1 MEIQSPKNHGVEK
14 ITLSGIYLQKGRTKG
29 CGERE
34 GEGAPPADV
43 PVLQNKQRLKMRND
57 TQTLPLPLHS
67 QRSNAEF
74 LGRIPPPH
82 QASPANQIKEGGK
95 EPATHNGAASKA
107 GKLILICNDC
117 RCCCCFDNNKESPL
131 LMSATCLIN
140 RLSS

>member
-34 GEGAPPADV
+34 EEGAPPADV

-74 LGRIPPPH
+74 LGRIPPLHIKPLL
-82 QASPANQIKEGGK
+82 QIK
-95 EPATHNGAASKA
+95 SKKVA
-107 GKLILICNDC
+107 KNQQHIMAPRLKLEN
-117 RCCCCFDNNKESPL
+117 
-131 LMSATCLIN
+131 
-140 RLSS
+140 